1 MALSNTAVPKYY
13 GMFRDAVIRG
23 EIPVCKEISM
33 EMNRIDDLIANPG
46 VYYDDQAVEGWIAY
60 CESELT
66 LTDGSDLSLLDS
78 FKLWGEQIFGWYYFV
93 ERSVYQPNPDGHGG
107 HYVRKNVKKR
117 LINKQYLIVA
127 RGAAKSMYGSTLQG
141 YFLNVDT
148 STTHQIT
155 TAPTMKQ
162 AEEVMSPLRTAITRS
177 RGPLFQFL
185 TEGSLQN
192 TTGSKANRTK
202 LASTKKGV
210 ENFLTGSLLE
220 VRPMSIN
227 KLQGL
232 QIKVATVDEWLSG
245 DIREDVIGAIEQGA
259 SKVNDYII
267 VAISSEGTVRNG
279 SGDTIKME
287 LMDILNPGAF
297 IDSMLKH
304 GEMSDDEA
312 IIYTGMPLCL
322 SHSAESKDEPKE
334 EEKKKD
340 SKEDKPAEDKE
351 EKKDDEETIADVIDS
366 MSEKQQNVMYALIAQ
381 ALEGEPEKESKD
393 DSDNKSESNKE
404 DKTMKHNVFD
414 NDQQKKTEV
423 LSHADQ
429 ASIISMAKS
438 NSVGSLRT
446 AMDIYA
452 EQNPDSVLAH
462 GIDGIETLFPEYK
475 DVRPGA
481 PELLT
486 TDQGWVNEVLKKVH
500 KSPISR
506 IRTRQADLRNI
517 EALRA
522 KGYKKGAQKGYVGN
536 IQLLHRTTDPQTV
549 YVKSKLDRDDIID
562 IQDFDVV
569 QYLYGIDRMNLNEE
583 LATAIMIGDGR
594 EVGADGKIAEDKI
607 RPIWLDDELYTIHA
621 DVDIA
626 GMKATLQGTNTS
638 ANFGENYIYAE
649 AVIQSLLYAREKYK
663 GSGTPDFYC
672 TPHLVNVMLL
682 ARDLNG
688 RRIYD
693 KVSDLAAALNVG
705 QIITAEQ
712 FEGKTRTTTDSKTK
726 KLLGLMV
733 NLADYSL
740 GATKGGEITHF
751 TDFDIDFNQ
760 EKSLL
765 ETRCSGANTR
775 VMSAIALEEDVTAT
789 IGG

>member
-1 MALSNTAVPKYY
+1 MSRPFSVEDCDFSGWATRNDLRCSDGRVIRRDAFKGNDGIKVPLVWNHQHNDPRNVLGHAWLENRDEGVYTYGFFNDTEAGEVGKVLVKHGDICALSI
-13 GMFRDAVIRG
+13 F
-23 EIPVCKEISM
+23 
-33 EMNRIDDLIANPG
+33 ANQLQQNGPDVVHG
-46 VYYDDQAVEGWIAY
+46 CI
-60 CESELT
+60 CEV
-66 LTDGSDLSLLDS
+66 SLVH
-78 FKLWGEQIFGWYYFV
+78 K
-93 ERSVYQPNPDGHGG
+93 
-107 HYVRKNVKKR
+107 
-117 LINKQYLIVA
+117 
-127 RGAAKSMYGSTLQG
+127 GA
-141 YFLNVDT
+141 
-148 STTHQIT
+148 
-155 TAPTMKQ
+155 
-162 AEEVMSPLRTAITRS
+162 
-177 RGPLFQFL
+177 
-185 TEGSLQN
+185 
-192 TTGSKANRTK
+192 
-202 LASTKKGV
+202 
-210 ENFLTGSLLE
+210 
-220 VRPMSIN
+220 
-227 KLQGL
+227 
-232 QIKVATVDEWLSG
+232 
-245 DIREDVIGAIEQGA
+245 
-259 SKVNDYII
+259 
-267 VAISSEGTVRNG
+267 
-279 SGDTIKME
+279 
-287 LMDILNPGAF
+287 NPGAF
-297 IDSMLKH
+297 IDSMLQH
-304 GEMSDDEA
+304 GENSEDEA
-312 IIYTGMPLCL
+312 IIYTGMPLSL
-322 SHSAESKDEPKE
+322 AHSDTSEKEDKKDE
-334 EEKKKD
+334 EEKKNAD
-340 SKEDKPAEDKE
+340 AEDKKNE
-351 EKKDDEETIADVIDS
+351 DEETIADVVNS
-366 MSEKQQNVMYALIAQ
+366 MSEKQQNVMYALVAE
-381 ALEGEPEKESKD
+381 ALESEPDNKKES
-393 DSDNKSESNKE
+393 SETNKE
-404 DKTMKHNVFD
+404 DNTMKHNVFD
-414 NDQQKKTEV
+414 NDQQNSNEV

-446 AMDIYA
+446 AMEIYA
-452 EQNPDSVLAH
+452 EQNPESVLAH
-462 GIDGIETLFPEYK
+462 GIDNIETLFPDYK

-481 PELLT
+481 PEMLT

-522 KGYKKGAQKGYVGN
+522 KGYKKATQKGYTGN
-536 IQLLHRTTDPQTV
+536 VQLIHRTTDPQTV
-549 YVKSKLDRDDIID
+549 YVKSKIDRDDLID

-594 EVGADGKIAEDKI
+594 EVGDNGKIAEDKI

-626 GMKATLQGTNTS
+626 GMKTTLQGTNTS

-712 FEGKTRTTTDSKTK
+712 FEGKTRTTTDGKTK

-775 VMSAIALEEDVTAT
+775 VMSAIALEEDVTNRP
-789 IGG
+789 

>member
-1 MALSNTAVPKYY
+1 MTRPFSVEACDFSGWATRNDLKCSDGRVIRRDAFKENDCTRVPLVWNHQHNSPRNVLGHAWLENREEGVYAYGFFNDTTDGDVAKILIKHGDICALSIY
-13 GMFRDAVIRG
+13 
-23 EIPVCKEISM
+23 
-33 EMNRIDDLIANPG
+33 AN
-46 VYYDDQAVEGWIAY
+46 Q
-60 CESELT
+60 LQQT
-66 LTDGSDLSLLDS
+66 GSDVLHGCICELSLVH
-78 FKLWGEQIFGWYYFV
+78 K
-93 ERSVYQPNPDGHGG
+93 
-107 HYVRKNVKKR
+107 
-117 LINKQYLIVA
+117 
-127 RGAAKSMYGSTLQG
+127 GA
-141 YFLNVDT
+141 
-148 STTHQIT
+148 
-155 TAPTMKQ
+155 
-162 AEEVMSPLRTAITRS
+162 
-177 RGPLFQFL
+177 
-185 TEGSLQN
+185 
-192 TTGSKANRTK
+192 
-202 LASTKKGV
+202 
-210 ENFLTGSLLE
+210 
-220 VRPMSIN
+220 
-227 KLQGL
+227 
-232 QIKVATVDEWLSG
+232 
-245 DIREDVIGAIEQGA
+245 
-259 SKVNDYII
+259 
-267 VAISSEGTVRNG
+267 
-279 SGDTIKME
+279 
-287 LMDILNPGAF
+287 NPGAF

-304 GEMSDDEA
+304 GEMCDDEA
-312 IIYTGMPLCL
+312 VIYTGMPLCL
-322 SHSAESKDEPKE
+322 SHTAETESEND
-334 EEKKKD
+334 KK
-340 SKEDKPAEDKE
+340 S
-351 EKKDDEETIADVIDS
+351 DDGETVADVINS

-381 ALEGEPEKESKD
+381 ALEGESEKESED
-393 DSDNKSESNKE
+393 DSDNKSGSNKE
-404 DKTMKHNVFD
+404 DNTMKHNVFD
-414 NDQQKKTEV
+414 NDQQKDDV
-423 LSHADQ
+423 MSHADQ
-429 ASIISMAKS
+429 VSIISMAKS

-452 EQNPDSVLAH
+452 EQNPNSVLAH

-486 TDQGWVNEVLKKVH
+486 TDQGWVNEVLRKVH

-506 IRTRQADLRNI
+506 IRTRQADIRNI
-517 EALRA
+517 EKLRA
-522 KGYKKGAQKGYVGN
+522 KGYKKSAIKTDIGN
-536 IQLLHRTTDPQTV
+536 FGLIHRTTDPQTV
-549 YVKSKLDRDDIID
+549 YVKSKLDRDDIVD

-569 QYLYGIDRMNLNEE
+569 QYLYNIDRMNLNEE

-626 GMKATLQGTNTS
+626 GMKTTLQGTNTS

-775 VMSAIALEEDVTAT
+775 VFSAIALEEDVTT
-789 IGG
+789 G